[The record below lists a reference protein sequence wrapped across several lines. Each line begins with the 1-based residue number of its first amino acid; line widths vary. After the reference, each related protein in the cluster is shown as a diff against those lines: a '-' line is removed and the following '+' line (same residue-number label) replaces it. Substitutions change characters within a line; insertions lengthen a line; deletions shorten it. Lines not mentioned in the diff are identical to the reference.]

1 MSSGSKNVIALV
13 LINNICYSKKQKQI
27 KERKKKNYQKKQNCL
42 YEAMAE
48 KLELQE
54 CIS

>member
-27 KERKKKNYQKKQNCL
+27 KERKKKNYQKKQNCMKPWL
-42 YEAMAE
+42 KNWNYKSA
-48 KLELQE
+48 
-54 CIS
+54 

>member
-27 KERKKKNYQKKQNCL
+27 KERKKKIIKKNKIVCMKPWLKNWNYKS
-42 YEAMAE
+42 A
-48 KLELQE
+48 
-54 CIS
+54 